1 MRWLTVLFILVFS
14 TTALADQSW
23 YPERRRTQFQRTP
36 GYIAIP
42 FLFNLPGVG
51 FGYGVLGA
59 ATNIYESCTDVS
71 AMVFTGEVDGAAAAV
86 DSVHI
91 LPERLI
97 FDAGGVFLRKAAV
110 EVYGDRSMSS
120 GKDDF
125 SIAEF
130 KDTYYAGTRL
140 TATFLD
146 RRAEGYAGFYQG
158 STKLKS
164 VRDNEGELVVEARG
178 SARETVNTYVLGA
191 RADFTDDYMDPR
203 RGVRLDASAWYTPPE
218 ADGPDYVKLDANF
231 TGYVP
236 IGGHST
242 MVFNYFRS
250 DALVLA
256 EGETDPARIA
266 EEQGL
271 DCSSLSSPADRKK
284 CEDFIA
290 FTVAENKYGSAS
302 MLGGNQR
309 LRGYKEGRFR
319 AAHSQSLGAEMRLNL
334 TDENTP
340 FDIYVIKD
348 IRTAVQVALFYELGT
363 VSDQESRIWSSS
375 RSSYGGGFR
384 IVTASGVVYRVDLG
398 FGGEGVQPSVFF
410 QYPWEL

>member
-1 MRWLTVLFILVFS
+1 MKYAAALLLLIFS
-14 TTALADQSW
+14 TCALADDGW
-23 YPERRRTQFQRTP
+23 YPERRRSQFQRTP

-59 ATNIYESCTDVS
+59 ATNIDESCTDVS
-71 AMVFTGEVDGAAAAV
+71 AMVFTGEVDGAAGAI

-97 FDAGGVFLRKAAV
+97 LDAGGVFLRKAAV
-110 EVYGDRSMSS
+110 EVYADRSMSS

-130 KDTYYAGTRL
+130 RDTYYAGTRL
-140 TATFLD
+140 TATFIE
-146 RRAEGYAGFYQG
+146 RRAEAYLGFYQG
-158 STKLKS
+158 STKLDS
-164 VRDNEGELVVEARG
+164 IRDNDGELVVEAKG
-178 SARETVNTYVLGA
+178 SARETVNTYVVGA

-203 RGVRLDASAWYTPPE
+203 RGVRLDTSAWYTPPE
-218 ADGPDYVKLDANF
+218 SDGPDYLKLDSNL

-236 IGGHST
+236 LGSKST
-242 MVFNYFRS
+242 LALNYFRS
-250 DALVLA
+250 DALIIS
-256 EGETDPARIA
+256 EGETNPARIA
-266 EEQGL
+266 QEQGL
-271 DCSSLSSPADRKK
+271 DCSSLSNPADRKR

-290 FTVAENKYGSAS
+290 STVAENKYGSAS

-309 LRGYKEGRFR
+309 LRAFKEGRFR
-319 AAHSQSLGAEMRLNL
+319 ASHAQSLGAELRFNI

-340 FDIYVIKD
+340 FDIYVIRD
-348 IRTAVQVALFYELGT
+348 IRTAVQTALFYEIGT
-363 VSDQESRIWSSS
+363 VSDAESEIWSAT
-375 RSSYGGGFR
+375 RSSYGAGLR
-384 IVTASGVVYRVDLG
+384 VVTASGVVYRVDLG
-398 FGGEGVQPSVFF
+398 FGDEGFQPSIFF

>member
-1 MRWLTVLFILVFS
+1 MRYLAGFLLLLFS
-14 TTALADQSW
+14 SAALADGGW

-51 FGYGVLGA
+51 YGYGVLGA
-59 ATNIYESCTDVS
+59 ATNVYESCTDVS
-71 AMVFTGEVDGAAAAV
+71 AMVFTGEVDGAAGAI

-97 FDAGGVFLRKAAV
+97 FDAGGVFLRNAAV
-110 EVYGDRSMSS
+110 EVYADRSMSS
-120 GKDDF
+120 EKDDF

-140 TATFLD
+140 TATFME
-146 RRAEGYAGFYQG
+146 RRLEGYLGFYQG
-158 STKLKS
+158 STKLES
-164 VRDNEGELVVEARG
+164 LRDSDGEVVVKAEG
-178 SARETVNTYVLGA
+178 SARETVNTYVAGA

-203 RGVRLDASAWYTPPE
+203 RGVRIDASVWYTPPE
-218 ADGPDYVKLDANF
+218 ADGPDYLKVDANL
-231 TGYVP
+231 TGYLP
-236 IGGHST
+236 LGGHST

-256 EGETDPARIA
+256 EGETDPLKIA
-266 EEQGL
+266 SEQGL
-271 DCSSLSSPADRKK
+271 DCSSLANPVDRKR

-290 FTVAENKYGSAS
+290 FTVAENRYGSAS

-309 LRGYKEGRFR
+309 LRGFKEGRFR
-319 AAHSQSLGAEMRLNL
+319 AAHSRSLGAELRLNL

-348 IRTAVQVALFYELGT
+348 IRTAIQTALFYELGT
-363 VSDQESRIWSSS
+363 VADAETDLWSSS
-375 RSSYGGGFR
+375 RSSYGAGFR
-384 IVTASGVVYRVDLG
+384 VVTASGVVYRVDLG
-398 FGGEGVQPSVFF
+398 FGDEGFQPSVFF